1 MDCIVNKSLINMN
14 ILIKNVSPCI
24 QSIKEQQCEQVFG
37 YVNIQFIS
45 LNKAPYF
52 SSFC

>member
-1 MDCIVNKSLINMN
+1 MN
-14 ILIKNVSPCI
+14 ILIKNVSSRI

-37 YVNIQFIS
+37 YVNITFI
-45 LNKAPYF
+45 LVNKAPYF